1 MATRKKP
8 LTDKLSNK
16 STPAPTP
23 IPIVEEETSTTV
35 DVKDVD
41 EPLPL
46 IDNPSSTTA
55 IPALTVEGVEG
66 SSVNVEEDSQLPI
79 PIEEPPQEA
88 VAPPAPVVVEIPQ
101 TKDYSIVVAL
111 DVGNHRIKT
120 AQGNQVRIADSF
132 YAEVIHKNQV
142 GELDEESAF
151 VRYVAG
157 DREDLIGRQWV
168 TGNDAATYFSDTL
181 QRAVDTMNNSGKVS
195 LGLQLLLG
203 NLIPP
208 PSGDHLII
216 RYLFATLPDVEVLGK
231 SFIDAVKGVHSIEQ
245 STAHYQGVAFTVEI
259 QEVVLKE
266 EGQGAIAYALAK
278 NICTPGAWNAT
289 IDFGGGTTIAQA
301 YNERGQIVPSSR
313 LVQSKGV
320 NNLATAIAS
329 DERFRKHLG
338 KEADVGLVLAAM
350 RNESLTYGGQGYDF
364 KEIFADQ
371 HRLWLQSIALPAF
384 RKLLTL
390 QDRLKTTL
398 LIGGGANLA
407 KSLERSSVVV
417 CSRPDLA
424 NVEGLMILAK
434 IRLGEAN

>member
-1 MATRKKP
+1 M
-8 LTDKLSNK
+8 
-16 STPAPTP
+16 
-23 IPIVEEETSTTV
+23 EEETSTSTAV
-35 DVKDVD
+35 DVQGID
-41 EPLPL
+41 EPLPPT
-46 IDNPSSTTA
+46 DNLSSTTT
-55 IPALTVEGVEG
+55 IPTPTVEEGVEAG
-66 SSVNVEEDSQLPI
+66 ESGANVEDSQLPL
-79 PIEEPPQEA
+79 PIEAPPQEA
-88 VAPPAPVVVEIPQ
+88 VAPPAPVAVAIPQ
-101 TKDYSIVVAL
+101 KDYSIVVAL

-151 VRYVAG
+151 VRYIAG

-208 PSGDHLII
+208 PSGDRLII

-350 RNESLTYGGQGYDF
+350 RNGSLTYGGQGYDF
-364 KEIFADQ
+364 TEIFTDQ